1 MPTTSAQQA
10 ANLIEYNSRQLALNP
25 NWVSVTDQQLFDF
38 QMSDFATNALQ
49 PLRDAEVRQ
58 KEALVAAKDPA
69 TLKTLQSAADAKK
82 QQAEA
87 DYEAALT
94 AAVNAKP

>member
-10 ANLIEYNSRQLALNP
+10 ADLVEYNARQLVLNP
-25 NWVSVTDQQLFDF
+25 NWVPITDQQLFDSR
-38 QMSDFATNALQ
+38 MSDFATNALQ
-49 PLRDAEVRQ
+49 PLRDSEVRQ
-58 KEALVAAKDPA
+58 KEVLVAAKDPA

-87 DYEAALT
+87 DYVAALT

>member
-1 MPTTSAQQA
+1 MPTISAQQA
-10 ANLIEYNSRQLALNP
+10 ANLAEYNSRQLVLNP

-38 QMSDFATNALQ
+38 QMEQLVTTALQ
-49 PLRDAEVRQ
+49 PLRDAEVKS
-58 KEALVAAKDPA
+58 KEAIVAAKDPT

-87 DYEAALT
+87 DYVAALT